1 MYLVLIYI
9 ILVFYFIIF
18 TKNVNIEEGQSLE
31 SYNYLEF
38 QPIINNDSLSKKLKD
53 HLNKYSDD
61 MDNILTNTIDKYKNK
76 TAIKDDID
84 SGKSREDILY
94 DIYVRDSLDELN
106 IKEDSDDSYKNYLK
120 NYDKFH
126 DIEYSEKKGNP
137 YSGDQV
143 KLFKNK
149 RKPTI
154 LYSNEL
160 DYVDKEY
167 YKDIIKDK
175 KQDETSL
182 PGLID
187 ELNGKVLD
195 NMRINKV
202 EDNENTGNINI
213 SNTEFCCDYSGLK
226 IENMPILDLEELNK
240 VNHRM
245 RDINH
250 EDVDLDKD
258 KDKES
263 VYAYNYPYYEY
274 MKGEGLL
281 YKPLYLNYN
290 KTRNIGSINL

>member
-9 ILVFYFIIF
+9 IVVFFFIIF

-38 QPIINNDSLSKKLKD
+38 QPIISDEVLSKQLKD

-61 MDNILTNTIDKYKNK
+61 MDTILKNTIDKYKGK

-84 SGKSREDILY
+84 SGESRENVLY
-94 DIYVRDSLDELN
+94 DIYVRDALGELN
-106 IKEDSDDSYKNYLK
+106 DKEHDEETYKNYLE
-120 NYDKFH
+120 NYDKFN
-126 DIEYSEKKGNP
+126 DIKKKSIENP

-167 YKDIIKDK
+167 YKDIIKDN
-175 KQDETSL
+175 KQEETGL

-187 ELNGKVLD
+187 KLNGKVLN
-195 NMRINKV
+195 NMR
-202 EDNENTGNINI
+202 ENENTGNINI
-213 SNTEFCCDYSGLK
+213 SNAEFCCDYSGLK
-226 IENMPILDLEELNK
+226 IENMPILDVEELNK

-258 KDKES
+258 KES

-274 MKGEGLL
+274 MKGKGLL

-290 KTRNIGSINL
+290 KIRNIGSINL